1 MLLIAAAVTAITA
14 SADAGTTDQV
24 EEPRALR
31 SNVAQVGFALAAE
44 TVVSPGSV
52 CPKSSMTPC
61 ILGSGGGLAIRFG
74 YRLGSPWYFGGAYE
88 FSRHDSSNLLRL
100 AILQQLRAEARYYFE
115 RGQRTTA
122 FLVGGVGV
130 HVYGN
135 DWGASMGGGLAT
147 AGAGVEFELS
157 AKAVVGCVA
166 MYRLLIP
173 KNFENGADQG
183 AYGPL
188 GFGLAHM
195 VGLEFELEVRDPV
208 PHW

>member
-1 MLLIAAAVTAITA
+1 LIATVLALTGSAETTADHAVTPPAAV
-14 SADAGTTDQV
+14 S
-24 EEPRALR
+24 
-31 SNVAQVGFALAAE
+31 SNTVQVGFALAAE

-52 CPKSSMTPC
+52 CPANAATPC
-61 ILGSGGGLAIRFG
+61 ILGSGGGIAIRFG
-74 YRLGSPWYFGGAYE
+74 YRLGSPWYVGGAYE
-88 FSRHDSSNLLRL
+88 FSRHDSSNLLRM
-100 AILQQLRAEARYYFE
+100 AILQQLRAEGRYYFE

-122 FLVGGVGV
+122 FLAAGVGV
-130 HVYGN
+130 HIYGN

-157 AKAVVGCVA
+157 AKAIIGCSA

-173 KNFENGADQG
+173 KNFESGSDSG

-188 GFGLAHM
+188 GFGIAH
-195 VGLEFELEVRDPV
+195 VLGLEFALEVRDPV

>member
-1 MLLIAAAVTAITA
+1 MLLIAVLTALAGPADA
-14 SADAGTTDQV
+14 SADLQIS
-24 EEPRALR
+24 EPPSLR
-31 SNVAQVGFALAAE
+31 SNKVQVGFALAAE

-52 CPKSSMTPC
+52 CPASTTTPC
-61 ILGSGGGLAIRFG
+61 ILGSGGGMALRSG
-74 YRLGSPWYFGGAYE
+74 YRFGSPWYVGGAYE
-88 FSRHDSSNLLRL
+88 FTRHDSSNLLRL
-100 AILQQLRAEARYYFE
+100 AILQQFRAEARYYFE

-122 FLVGGVGV
+122 YLAAGAGF

-157 AKAVVGCVA
+157 AKAVVGCSA

-173 KNFENGADQG
+173 KNFEHGPDSS

-188 GFGLAHM
+188 GFGLAHV
-195 VGLEFELEVRDPV
+195 VGLEFALEVKDPV

>member
-74 YRLGSPWYFGGAYE
+74 E
-88 FSRHDSSNLLRL
+88 LLRPAL
-100 AILQQLRAEARYYFE
+100 PPAGRSSLSLSSHSHTSTSP
-115 RGQRTTA
+115 G
-122 FLVGGVGV
+122 
-130 HVYGN
+130 GN
-135 DWGASMGGGLAT
+135 DVPFQIPGLQFSLTEKPGGIT
-147 AGAGVEFELS
+147 S
-157 AKAVVGCVA
+157 KAPTRCFMHEA
-166 MYRLLIP
+166 
-173 KNFENGADQG
+173 QG
-183 AYGPL
+183 GTHESFTP
-188 GFGLAHM
+188 
-195 VGLEFELEVRDPV
+195 
-208 PHW
+208 